1 MNKLFILSA
10 VVFAAI
16 AFSSCKNEK
25 KPSDMR
31 QVLEFRSTLTKQDTT
46 QVLDLANKCME
57 LLKNKNIDQAV
68 ASLNEYDDSLGQV
81 MPLSKES
88 EKGVRKMFQ
97 LFPVLDYE
105 LSYYSL
111 QSEGINDVKYTV
123 TFAEEQNPEKN
134 GRPVTSYMFNPV
146 KVDGVWY
153 LCVKKAG
160 QTSDQLRK

>member
-1 MNKLFILSA
+1 MNKLFILCA
-10 VVFAAI
+10 AVFAAI

-68 ASLNEYDDSLGQV
+68 ASLNEYDDSLCQV
-81 MPLSKES
+81 KPLSKES
-88 EKGVRKMFQ
+88 EQGVRKMFK

-111 QSEGINDVKYTV
+111 QS
-123 TFAEEQNPEKN
+123 
-134 GRPVTSYMFNPV
+134 
-146 KVDGVWY
+146 
-153 LCVKKAG
+153 
-160 QTSDQLRK
+160 

>member
-1 MNKLFILSA
+1 MNKLFSLCA
-10 VVFAAI
+10 AVFAAI

-68 ASLNEYDDSLGQV
+68 ASLNEYDDSLCQV
-81 MPLSKES
+81 KPLSKES
-88 EKGVRKMFQ
+88 EQGVRKMFK

-123 TFAEEQNPEKN
+123 TFAEEQNPEQN

-153 LCVKKAG
+153 LCIKKAG
-160 QTSDQLRK
+160 QASDELRR